1 MESLRKRIDD
11 AFDQDR
17 LAAVLVSVNSPG
29 GSPVQSELIS
39 TYLQMK
45 AKKEKVSVTMF
56 VEDMAAS
63 GGYWIACAGHQ
74 VYASKTS
81 IIGSLGVIME
91 TFGFEELIKK
101 IGIERRI
108 LAAGENK
115 ALLDPFS
122 PLKDE
127 DVRIVKQML
136 ADSHKI
142 FIEHVKK
149 NRGSKLKGTD
159 EELFNGAVWTGEPAL
174 KLGLIDGIDN
184 MDEFILRNFGDD
196 VYVKRVKS
204 KGQELA
210 ELFGSSSP
218 KLSIEDLLKSEQLSK
233 RTFQ

>member
-1 MESLRKRIDD
+1 
-11 AFDQDR
+11 
-17 LAAVLVSVNSPG
+17 
-29 GSPVQSELIS
+29 
-39 TYLQMK
+39 MK
-45 AKKEKVSVTMF
+45 AKKEKVSLTMF
-56 VEDMAAS
+56 VEDVAAS

-81 IIGSLGVIME
+81 IIGSLGVIMG

-101 IGIERRI
+101 IGVERRI

-115 ALLDPFS
+115 ALMDPFS
-122 PLKDE
+122 PLKDA
-127 DVRIVKQML
+127 DVKIVKQML
-136 ADSHKI
+136 SDSHKI

-149 NRGSKLKGTD
+149 NRGSKLQGTD
-159 EELFNGAVWTGEPAL
+159 DELFNGAVWTGEPAL

-184 MDEFILRNFGDD
+184 MDYGDD

-218 KLSIEDLLKSEQLSK
+218 KLSIEELLKSDKLSN